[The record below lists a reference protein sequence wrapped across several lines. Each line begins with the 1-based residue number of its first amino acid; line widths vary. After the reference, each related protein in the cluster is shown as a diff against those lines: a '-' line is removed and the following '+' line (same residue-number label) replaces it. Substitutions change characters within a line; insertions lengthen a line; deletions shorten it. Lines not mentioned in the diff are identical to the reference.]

1 MSPGPSGTSHEGAR
15 NVASRSSR
23 TGGAEVAAQRR
34 VPVLDGLR
42 GLCAVAVLIYHVAYT
57 AGVSNHFAD
66 PRADFWGYLTEG
78 MGVFLPPFFV
88 LSGLM
93 LYRPFARRTVTGSG
107 PRTKVVPF
115 IGRRAVRIVPAFWVL
130 VLASIL
136 LLDYDKID
144 GVWFFLRPLL
154 MIHFF
159 VRTEWITGI
168 EPTWTVPTE
177 MLFYVALPAL
187 AWLMHKFAHRAATAA
202 QRARRLF
209 VPLVVLVLIGMAWT
223 AYCFLPSTAADVWY
237 LSFFPFGYIG
247 YFAGGMALAVL
258 LSYAEVSPK
267 KPALLRW
274 AAKWPMG
281 FWLVALLA
289 YLANV
294 PHPFGEPGMGN
305 WGALTQQMVL
315 HALFF
320 VFSMCV
326 VIPLVTPGANS
337 KSMNLLLA
345 NKPMVFLGKISYGI
359 YLWHVFFIHV
369 VLNNGSMFGK
379 PAVNSGLLRGTV
391 GFGTMLTLVLLGTL
405 VTALASHYVLEEPL
419 NKKLRGYFDRK
430 SRENG
435 DGGTPAD
442 PKTGGA
448 APASAADQPVLTSA

>member
-1 MSPGPSGTSHEGAR
+1 MASR
-15 NVASRSSR
+15 NVR
-23 TGGAEVAAQRR
+23 TGAAESPQKRR

-42 GLCAVAVLIYHVAYT
+42 GLCAVAVLVYHVAYT

-66 PRADFWGYLTEG
+66 PRDNLWGYLTEG

-93 LYRPFARRTVTGSG
+93 LYRPFARRTVTGEG
-107 PRTKVVPF
+107 ATPRVASF
-115 IGRRAVRIVPAFWVL
+115 YWRRFVRIVPAFWAL

-159 VRTEWITGI
+159 TRAEWITGI

-177 MLFYVALPAL
+177 MLFYLALPVI
-187 AWLMHKFAHRAATAA
+187 AWAIHRFAVRGTTPAR
-202 QRARRLF
+202 RARRMF
-209 VPLVVLVLIGMAWT
+209 VPLVALVLIGMAWT
-223 AYCFLPSTAADVWY
+223 AYCFLPSMTADVWY
-237 LSFFPFGYIG
+237 LSFWPFGYVG
-247 YFAGGMALAVL
+247 YFAGGMALAVM
-258 LSYAEVSPK
+258 LSYAEVAPRQ
-267 KPALLRW
+267 PALFRW

-281 FWLVALLA
+281 FWLVALIA

-294 PHPFGEPGMGN
+294 PHPFGEPGMGD

-315 HALFF
+315 HLLFF

-326 VIPLVTPGANS
+326 VIPLVAPGARS
-337 KSMNLLLA
+337 KTMDLVLA
-345 NKPMVFLGKISYGI
+345 NRPMAFLGRISYGI

-369 VLNNGSMFGK
+369 VLHNGSMFGK
-379 PAVNSGLLRGTV
+379 SAVNSGMLRGTV
-391 GFGTMLTLVLLGTL
+391 GFAEMVSLVLLGTL

-419 NKKLRGYFDRK
+419 NKKLRSLFDRRSK
-430 SRENG
+430 
-435 DGGTPAD
+435 DGEDEVFAPG
-442 PKTGGA
+442 PKGSGSGS
-448 APASAADQPVLTSA
+448 PSSSEQGVLTSV